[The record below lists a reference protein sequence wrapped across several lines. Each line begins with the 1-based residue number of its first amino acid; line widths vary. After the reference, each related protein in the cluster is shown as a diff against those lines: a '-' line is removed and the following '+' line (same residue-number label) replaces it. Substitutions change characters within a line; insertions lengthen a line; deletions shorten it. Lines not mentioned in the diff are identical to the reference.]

1 MIILGFDP
9 GLTNTGYAVLKK
21 ELNQISL
28 IESGL
33 VKPKKG
39 KALSARL
46 FTIFSETS
54 KLIEIFSPNLIV
66 VENVFYGKN
75 VQSAIKLG
83 QAKASIMLSAEKYNI
98 DLVDYSPREIKQSIV
113 GNGSASKEQVAFMV
127 KKIFKLKDEALKST
141 DVSDAI
147 AVAWCGANRKIKWLT
162 QLQVLSK
169 EKNLQTSLLISICL
183 KDYEELPDLNQEIT
197 ILTYLNVREDLMELY
212 GFLEFERRRLFT
224 QLIGVSG
231 IGPRTAIN
239 LLSNISVAN
248 FKENIIAEDVK
259 SLSLIP
265 GIGPKTA
272 KRIILDIREKLTKDQ
287 STTDGLDTSNINFT
301 YDDIYT
307 ALSSLGYRKNQ
318 IDKAIKQLTN
328 ENSFDGNIED
338 VIKRILN
345 IIRWAIP

>member
-1 MIILGFDP
+1 MIDSITGIIQRKEP
-9 GLTNTGYAVLKK
+9 TN
-21 ELNQISL
+21 
-28 IESGL
+28 
-33 VKPKKG
+33 
-39 KALSARL
+39 L
-46 FTIFSETS
+46 FIDM
-54 KLIEIFSPNLIV
+54 NGM
-66 VENVFYGKN
+66 VFN
-75 VQSAIKLG
+75 
-83 QAKASIMLSAEKYNI
+83 
-98 DLVDYSPREIKQSIV
+98 
-113 GNGSASKEQVAFMV
+113 
-127 KKIFKLKDEALKST
+127 
-141 DVSDAI
+141 
-147 AVAWCGANRKIKWLT
+147 
-162 QLQVLSK
+162 
-169 EKNLQTSLLISICL
+169 ISICL

-212 GFLEFERRRLFT
+212 GFLEYERRRLFT

-272 KRIILDIREKLTKDQ
+272 KRIILDIREKVTKDRA
-287 STTDGLDTSNINFT
+287 TTEGLDTSNINFT

-318 IDKAIKQLTN
+318 IDKAIKQLTK
-328 ENSFDGNIED
+328 ENSFEGNIEH

-345 IIRWAIP
+345 IIRWATP

>member
-1 MIILGFDP
+1 MIDSITGIIQRKEP
-9 GLTNTGYAVLKK
+9 TN
-21 ELNQISL
+21 
-28 IESGL
+28 
-33 VKPKKG
+33 
-39 KALSARL
+39 L
-46 FTIFSETS
+46 F
-54 KLIEIFSPNLIV
+54 IEINGM
-66 VENVFYGKN
+66 VFN
-75 VQSAIKLG
+75 
-83 QAKASIMLSAEKYNI
+83 
-98 DLVDYSPREIKQSIV
+98 
-113 GNGSASKEQVAFMV
+113 
-127 KKIFKLKDEALKST
+127 
-141 DVSDAI
+141 
-147 AVAWCGANRKIKWLT
+147 
-162 QLQVLSK
+162 
-169 EKNLQTSLLISICL
+169 ISICL

-197 ILTYLNVREDLMELY
+197 ILTYLNVKEDLMELY

-272 KRIILDIREKLTKDQ
+272 KRIILDIREKVTKDQ

-345 IIRWAIP
+345 IIR

>member
-1 MIILGFDP
+1 MIDSITGIIQRKEP
-9 GLTNTGYAVLKK
+9 TN
-21 ELNQISL
+21 
-28 IESGL
+28 
-33 VKPKKG
+33 
-39 KALSARL
+39 L
-46 FTIFSETS
+46 FIDM
-54 KLIEIFSPNLIV
+54 NGM
-66 VENVFYGKN
+66 VFN
-75 VQSAIKLG
+75 
-83 QAKASIMLSAEKYNI
+83 
-98 DLVDYSPREIKQSIV
+98 
-113 GNGSASKEQVAFMV
+113 
-127 KKIFKLKDEALKST
+127 
-141 DVSDAI
+141 
-147 AVAWCGANRKIKWLT
+147 
-162 QLQVLSK
+162 
-169 EKNLQTSLLISICL
+169 ISICL
-183 KDYEELPDLNQEIT
+183 RDYEELPDLNQEIT

-212 GFLEFERRRLFT
+212 GFLEYERRRLFT

-272 KRIILDIREKLTKDQ
+272 KRIILDIREKVTKDK

-345 IIRWAIP
+345 IIR

>member
-1 MIILGFDP
+1 MIDSITGIIQRKEP
-9 GLTNTGYAVLKK
+9 TN
-21 ELNQISL
+21 
-28 IESGL
+28 
-33 VKPKKG
+33 
-39 KALSARL
+39 L
-46 FTIFSETS
+46 F
-54 KLIEIFSPNLIV
+54 IEINGM
-66 VENVFYGKN
+66 VFN
-75 VQSAIKLG
+75 
-83 QAKASIMLSAEKYNI
+83 
-98 DLVDYSPREIKQSIV
+98 
-113 GNGSASKEQVAFMV
+113 
-127 KKIFKLKDEALKST
+127 
-141 DVSDAI
+141 
-147 AVAWCGANRKIKWLT
+147 
-162 QLQVLSK
+162 
-169 EKNLQTSLLISICL
+169 ISICL

-212 GFLEFERRRLFT
+212 GLLEFERRRLFT

-272 KRIILDIREKLTKDQ
+272 KRIILDIREKVTKDQ

-345 IIRWAIP
+345 IIR

>member
-1 MIILGFDP
+1 MIDSI
-9 GLTNTGYAVLKK
+9 TGIIQKK
-21 ELNQISL
+21 EPTN
-28 IESGL
+28 
-33 VKPKKG
+33 
-39 KALSARL
+39 L
-46 FTIFSETS
+46 F
-54 KLIEIFSPNLIV
+54 IEINGM
-66 VENVFYGKN
+66 VFN
-75 VQSAIKLG
+75 
-83 QAKASIMLSAEKYNI
+83 
-98 DLVDYSPREIKQSIV
+98 
-113 GNGSASKEQVAFMV
+113 
-127 KKIFKLKDEALKST
+127 
-141 DVSDAI
+141 
-147 AVAWCGANRKIKWLT
+147 
-162 QLQVLSK
+162 
-169 EKNLQTSLLISICL
+169 ISICL

-272 KRIILDIREKLTKDQ
+272 KRIILDIREKVTKDQ

-345 IIRWAIP
+345 IIR